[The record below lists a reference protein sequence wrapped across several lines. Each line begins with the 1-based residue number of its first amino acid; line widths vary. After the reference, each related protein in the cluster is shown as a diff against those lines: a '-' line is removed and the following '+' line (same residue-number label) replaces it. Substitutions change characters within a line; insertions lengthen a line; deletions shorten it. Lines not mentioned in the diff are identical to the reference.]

1 MAASA
6 VLKSA
11 NGSGEV
17 INARRTESLDA
28 ANIIKLVS
36 PSTEQLFGRVNIVHL
51 IEKSVLAVTLNN
63 EREEV
68 LAHAA
73 FFDYPNLPDVD
84 QSKWQQWL
92 NAEYDT
98 EKATPLN
105 TLFMHYFVSK
115 GDFSHGSAK
124 EIIRTVFNAVPDIHF
139 IFLVVPGGVYPD
151 LALADLFIPMDR
163 KDGAKPSEKCAVF
176 VCHRHTMCPVLYT
189 RKARVEDHDDLTPI
203 FNRQSDMLGTTYGNY
218 FLAELIE
225 AQDENHHALIVEM
238 EDTAVGFM
246 SIANE
251 VNVEVLN
258 SCFELVPFHGL
269 RKPHPDDV
277 LRPPTPPDEPTP
289 VVEDELGS
297 KANSEKSQ
305 SRTSS
310 MASIKKGEE
319 TSSGRPGSGTK
330 TISQQ
335 ARPGSG
341 TKTVSQQARPGS
353 GAKTVSQQA
362 RPGSGAKTGSQ
373 QDRPLSGTKEGSQQT
388 RPASGGKTV
397 SQQAT
402 PRSKSISRGSGAT
415 TKASVQQKLSDV
427 HMDGGTPAPSDV
439 GDAASVHSE
448 TSSKK
453 SGRSVTDAA
462 DEPMISRESSILG
475 DEVQPEVVFE
485 PVFAGES
492 NAFCIQLFCIDEQ
505 YEMRSLDFLPLAF
518 SLFPDKDFCVITVP
532 HLVPE
537 FPLLQSFVRATPKC
551 PSTLPQ
557 ELYIFNRSGILQ
569 SFNVRPICVTDRN
582 NVETLVENIENKEAI
597 LADFDQFNRA
607 RRDDDGTPI
616 QAFVGECEGQIVSIA
631 ITRSEEDIEYVRS
644 HYNIEDFIY
653 YNHHRRDEHA
663 HLYHFTMN
671 PIFQHYT
678 KHMLKEVLRQSHR
691 SCLYYPVFPPYS
703 VSKGSARHSLVTCLN
718 YMVPVRSR
726 RQIIYPLER
735 LGGNAPS
742 ERVIKEQEK
751 YALNHINRKLTL
763 EPKVTI
769 NARIVIV
776 GSSDV
781 SISFLETLA
790 FCPHLRFN
798 NLVLIS
804 PHGLPGDNTPDDVV
818 SSFLSTPHNYTQNEL
833 AQISLRTWVNV
844 VNAKMIAIDRASKYV
859 KVTGGAK
866 VPYDHL
872 VIATGQQYQTTAP
885 TGVDITKLT
894 ANNELT
900 CNPNRQYTGRVPRN
914 VLLVN
919 DEHDARVAI
928 NWLRK
933 NFITTE
939 GNAIVYGSSLDAYT
953 TVQSLL
959 KLGTPGSRI
968 HFVHPPPNYEPTCF
982 NNKQIETAVS
992 DALAAEGVH
1001 VHYGYYLAQWNDGK
1015 SIEEVYCASFTSDA
1029 KPLKLECSVFFCF
1042 NRKAVDFDAFKAI
1055 NDSCLVFDGRLVI
1068 DANFHTNDLSIRA
1081 AGPITKFQRKY
1092 HMDQWTQSNF
1102 NSREVGQL
1110 LASTMLRLFDPTVEN
1125 YTEPPEESMN
1135 LIPMYHSSKVQAA
1148 ILPGGL
1154 NYLHFTKPNLNEP
1167 LEKMM
1172 TQQNYG
1178 RELVTGTADGP
1189 GYFRVH
1195 INKYSSIE
1203 TITCLTKQAIDTSNL
1218 LCLYN
1223 VHERMLN
1230 NMVSRFD
1237 EGLIA
1242 DFFSFFRET
1251 WSLAVFHDRFP
1262 DFRQEVRELL
1272 VQKPAED
1279 VIALEEKVR
1288 QLIDQ
1293 DLELDKQ
1300 DRQYLANEFGDG
1312 GSKRAVETR
1321 LLSFLSYNYYHLP
1334 VYAKPGMV

>member
-1 MAASA
+1 MTA
-6 VLKSA
+6 VLMSA
-11 NGSGEV
+11 NGPTEV

-73 FFDYPNLPDVD
+73 FFDYPNFSDVD
-84 QSKWQQWL
+84 QSKWQEWL
-92 NAEYDT
+92 NAQYDT
-98 EKATPLN
+98 ETCTPLN

-115 GDFSHGSAK
+115 GDFSHGSAR

-151 LALADLFIPMDR
+151 LALAELFVPMD
-163 KDGAKPSEKCAVF
+163 KKAGAKPSEKCVVF
-176 VCHRHTMCPVLYT
+176 VCHRHTLCPVLYT

-203 FNRQSDMLGTTYGNY
+203 FNRQSDMLRKSYGDY

-238 EDTAVGFM
+238 EGTAVGFM
-246 SIANE
+246 SVASE
-251 VNVEVLN
+251 VNVELLN

-269 RKPHPDDV
+269 CKPHPEDV
-277 LRPPTPPDEPTP
+277 LRPPTPPAEEVP
-289 VVEDELGS
+289 VVENAPGS
-297 KANSEKSQ
+297 RAGSEAESH

-310 MASIKKGEE
+310 LASIKKGEE
-319 TSSGRPGSGTK
+319 FTTARPSSGVK

-335 ARPGSG
+335 ATP
-341 TKTVSQQARPGS
+341 QA
-353 GAKTVSQQA
+353 
-362 RPGSGAKTGSQ
+362 
-373 QDRPLSGTKEGSQQT
+373 
-388 RPASGGKTV
+388 
-397 SQQAT
+397 
-402 PRSKSISRGSGAT
+402 KSVSRGSGAT
-415 TKASVQQKLSDV
+415 ADLTVQRKLSDA
-427 HMDGGTPAPSDV
+427 HMEGTPVASDV
-439 GDAASVHSE
+439 DDVGSVHSE
-448 TSSKK
+448 ASSKR
-453 SGRSVTDAA
+453 SSLARSVT
-462 DEPMISRESSILG
+462 EPTKPFASKEGSIIL
-475 DEVQPEVVFE
+475 DNMEPAVKFE

-492 NAFCIQLFCIDEQ
+492 NAFCIQLFCIDER
-505 YEMRSLDFLPLAF
+505 YEMRSMDFLPLAF
-518 SLFPDKDFCVITVP
+518 SLFPDKDFCVVTVP

-537 FPLLQSFVRATPKC
+537 FPLLQSFVRVTPKC

-557 ELYIFNRSGILQ
+557 ELYVFNRAGILQ
-569 SFNVRPICVTDRN
+569 SFNVRPVCPEDRDD
-582 NVETLVENIENKEAI
+582 VAKLVDTIDNKESI

-616 QAFVGECEGQIVSIA
+616 QAFVGECGGQIVSVA
-631 ITRSEEDIEYVRS
+631 ITRSEEDIEYIRS

-663 HLYHFTMN
+663 HLYHFTIN

-703 VSKGSARHSLVTCLN
+703 TTKDSACHSIVTCLN
-718 YMVPVRSR
+718 HMVPVRAR
-726 RQIIYPLER
+726 RQIIYPLDR
-735 LGGNAPS
+735 LGGNAS
-742 ERVIKEQEK
+742 SKRVIKEKEK
-751 YALNHINRKLTL
+751 FALNHINRKLTL

-769 NARIVIV
+769 NSRIVIV
-776 GSSDV
+776 GASDV
-781 SISFLETLA
+781 SLSFLETLA

-804 PHGLPGDNTPDDVV
+804 PHGLPGDLATDDIV
-818 SSFLSTPHNYTQNEL
+818 SNFLSTPRNYTRDEL

-872 VIATGQQYQTTAP
+872 VIATGQQYQVTMP
-885 TGVDITKLT
+885 TGADITKLAT
-894 ANNELT
+894 NTEIQNS
-900 CNPNRQYTGRVPRN
+900 PNRRFSGRVPRN

-919 DEHDARVAI
+919 DEHDAMTTV
-928 NWLRK
+928 NWLQK
-933 NFITTE
+933 NFLTTE

-959 KLGTPGSRI
+959 KVGVAGSRI
-968 HFVHPPPNYEPTCF
+968 HLVHPPPNYNPSCF
-982 NNKQIETAVS
+982 NNSAIETAVNA
-992 DALAAEGVH
+992 ALADEDVQVH
-1001 VHYGYYLAQWNDGK
+1001 DGYYLAQWNDGK
-1015 SIEEVYCASFTSDA
+1015 SAEEVYCVSFTSDT

-1042 NRKAVDFDAFKAI
+1042 YRKAVDYEAFKAI

-1081 AGPITKFQRKY
+1081 AGPVTKFQRKY
-1092 HMDQWTQSNF
+1092 HADQWTHSNF
-1102 NSREVGQL
+1102 NSREVGQM
-1110 LASTMLRLFDPTVEN
+1110 LASTMLRLFDPTIEN
-1125 YTEPPEESMN
+1125 DPAPPEETMN
-1135 LIPMYHSSKVQAA
+1135 LIPMYHNSKVQAG

-1154 NYLHFTKPNLNEP
+1154 NYLNFTKPNLNEP
-1167 LEKMM
+1167 LEKLMA
-1172 TQQNYG
+1172 QQDYG
-1178 RELVTGTADGP
+1178 RELITGTVDGP
-1189 GYFRVH
+1189 GYFRIH
-1195 INKYSSIE
+1195 LNKYNSIE
-1203 TITCLTKQAIDTSNL
+1203 TITCLSKKVIDTSNL

-1223 VHERMLN
+1223 IHERFLN

-1237 EGLIA
+1237 EGLIS
-1242 DFFSFFRET
+1242 DFYSFFRET
-1251 WSLAVFHDRFP
+1251 WSLAIFHDRFP

-1272 VQKPAED
+1272 VQRPSHD

-1300 DRQYLANEFGDG
+1300 DRKYLTNEFDEAGN
-1312 GSKRAVETR
+1312 KRAVETR